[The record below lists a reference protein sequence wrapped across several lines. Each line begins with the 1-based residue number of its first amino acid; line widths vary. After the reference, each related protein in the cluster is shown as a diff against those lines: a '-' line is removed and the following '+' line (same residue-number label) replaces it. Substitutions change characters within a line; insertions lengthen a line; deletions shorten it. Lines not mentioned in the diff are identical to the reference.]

1 MQLVVQEYQERVAE
15 IEGYLEFVR
24 RMGDGSTLLSRASDN
39 TPAYTAASQDDLL
52 RTFKA
57 SALLMLYNLMESSV
71 KNSVESIFDEL
82 EKQTVPFDGCR
93 EEIRLVVLGNMRQHS
108 PPKLLPMLN
117 VLATDVVTKTFRK
130 AEIFAGNIDAREIK
144 GVARQYGFSE
154 PKSRGDRLLTVK
166 THRNDL
172 AHGSKSFAEVGRSFS
187 VEDILQIK
195 QDVVE
200 YLGEMLD
207 NVATYLDEKRY
218 LIIPT
223 TSL

>member
-1 MQLVVQEYQERVAE
+1 MQLVVQEFQERVAE
-15 IEGYLEFVR
+15 IESYLDFVR
-24 RMGDGSTLLSRASDN
+24 TVSDGSTLLRRASDN
-39 TPAYTAASQDDLL
+39 TPAYTSASQDNLL

-82 EKQTVPFDGCR
+82 EKQTVSFDDCR
-93 EEIRLVVLGNMRQHS
+93 EEIRLVVLGNMKQHS
-108 PPKLLPMLN
+108 APKLLSMLSI
-117 VLATDVVTKTFRK
+117 LTTDVVTETFRK
-130 AEIFAGNIDAREIK
+130 ADIFSGNIDAREIK

-166 THRNDL
+166 TQRNDL

-195 QDVVE
+195 QDVID
-200 YLGEMLD
+200 YLREML
-207 NVATYLDEKRY
+207 NNITAYLDAKSY
-218 LIIPT
+218 LIAPT
-223 TSL
+223 TNA